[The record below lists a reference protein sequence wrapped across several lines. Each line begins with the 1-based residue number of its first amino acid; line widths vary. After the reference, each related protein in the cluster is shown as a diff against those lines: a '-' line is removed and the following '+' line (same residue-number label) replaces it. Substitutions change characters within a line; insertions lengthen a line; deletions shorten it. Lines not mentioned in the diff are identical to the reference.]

1 MTQYSVL
8 GKPLPRVDGIPKATG
23 EGKYAADLTLPGML
37 WGKLLR
43 STLAHARILNIDT
56 SRAKRLPGVKAVIT
70 GKDLGGFTYGFIPT
84 TRDESPLC
92 PEKVRFMGEE
102 LAAVAA
108 VDEDTAEE
116 ACSLIK
122 VDYEPLPAVF
132 DVEEAL
138 KPGAPQ
144 IHEHAPGNVSLHY
157 KMNFGDV
164 EGGFKQSEYVMED
177 RFQTP
182 RVYHAMLEPH
192 ATLTRWE
199 SNGDLTVWASKQSP
213 YFMYR
218 IFAAAFNLPQ
228 HRVRIIQ
235 PYIGAGYGAKNDAFP
250 LDFASVVLAKQT
262 GKPVKIVYSQKEML
276 TSSRRR
282 LPFTIDIKT
291 GVKADGTI
299 MAQDIRV
306 IGDGGA
312 YTLIG
317 PITMYLAGAVKTLPY
332 KIRNYR
338 YDGIRAYTN
347 LPACSAHRGHG
358 LAHTHFAG
366 EIQLDMIA
374 EALGMDPL
382 EIRLKNAVDPG
393 YVTPNGLKVGSCG
406 LKECLEKVRETTN
419 WNNRHKR
426 PVRQGNIARGIGVS
440 ATTYLSGM
448 RIRGHS
454 ACAATIKVHEDGT
467 VSLLTG
473 ATDAGQGSD
482 TVLAMIA
489 AEELGVGLDDINVS
503 LLDTQTTPADPGT
516 YSSRV
521 TTCAGPAVKLAAQD
535 ARKQLA
541 EVAAEMLGTD
551 LQDVG
556 FKDHRVFVKSNPR
569 KEMAFKRLTR
579 AVVGH
584 GLGKVILG
592 RGYYGLNVEVP
603 DFETGMGNISPCYS
617 FGAQVSEVKVDLET
631 GKVDYYDTTAAHDCG
646 FALNPMLV
654 EGQVDG
660 QVSAAQ
666 GQTMTESFIIDRTN
680 GVTRN
685 TDFRDY
691 KMPRAADTPEIHQ
704 IHVETID
711 PEGPYGAKEASEAIM
726 VSTYPSIVSAIYNA
740 TGVWIK
746 DLIVT
751 PEKVLKALKEQKGR
765 SPLP

>member
-1 MTQYSVL
+1 MSQYSVL
-8 GKPLPRVDGIPKATG
+8 GKRLPRVDGIPKATG
-23 EGKYAADLTLPGML
+23 EGKYAGDLTLPGML
-37 WGKLLR
+37 WGKMLR
-43 STLAHARILNIDT
+43 STQAHAKILNIDT
-56 SRAKRLPGVKAVIT
+56 SRAKRLPGVKSVIT

-92 PEKVRFMGEE
+92 PEKVRFFGEE
-102 LAAVAA
+102 IAAVAA
-108 VDEDTAEE
+108 VDEDIAKE

-122 VDYEPLPAVF
+122 VEYEPLPAVF
-132 DVEEAL
+132 DAEEAL
-138 KPGAPQ
+138 QPGAPQ

-157 KMNFGDV
+157 KMNFGDI
-164 EGGFKQSEYVMED
+164 EQGFKDSDFILED
-177 RFQTP
+177 RFRTP

-192 ATLTRWE
+192 ATLVRWE

-218 IFAAAFNLPQ
+218 IFATAFNLPQ

-250 LDFASVVLAKQT
+250 LDFAAVVMAKQT
-262 GKPVKIVYSQKEML
+262 GKPVKIVYSQKEMI

-282 LPFTIDIKT
+282 LPFIIDIKT
-291 GVKADGTI
+291 GVKKDGTI
-299 MAQDIRV
+299 MAQDIRC

-317 PITMYLAGAVKTLPY
+317 PITMYLAGALKTLPY
-332 KIRNYR
+332 KILNYR

-347 LPACSAHRGHG
+347 LPGCSAHRGHG
-358 LAHTHFAG
+358 IAHTHFAG
-366 EIQLDMIA
+366 ELQLDMIA
-374 EALGMDPL
+374 EAIGMDPV

-393 YVTPNGLKVGSCG
+393 YITPNLLKVGSCAV
-406 LKECLEKVRETTN
+406 KECLEKVREATN
-419 WNNRHKR
+419 WNKR
-426 PVRQGNIARGIGVS
+426 YRKPKVEGNIATGIGVS
-440 ATTYLSGM
+440 ATSFISGM
-448 RIRGHS
+448 RIRGHA
-454 ACAATIKVHEDGT
+454 ACACTVKVHEDAT

-482 TVLAMIA
+482 TVLAMIV
-489 AEELGVGLDDINVS
+489 AEELGLGLEDINIS

-521 TTCAGPAVKLAAQD
+521 TTCAGPAARLAAQD

-541 EVAAEMLGTD
+541 EVAAEMLNTTPD
-551 LQDVG
+551 DVT
-556 FKDHRVFVKSNPR
+556 FKDHKVFVSSNPR
-569 KEMAFKRLTR
+569 KEMSMKRLTR
-579 AVVGH
+579 AIVSH

-603 DFETGMGNISPCYS
+603 DFETGMGNISPCYG

-631 GKVDYYDTTAAHDCG
+631 GKVDYYDTTTAHDCG
-646 FALNPMLV
+646 FALNPLLV
-654 EGQVDG
+654 ESQVDG

-666 GQTMTESFIIDRTN
+666 GQTLTEAFVIERKTGRTWN
-680 GVTRN
+680 K
-685 TDFRDY
+685 FSDY
-691 KMPRAADTPEIHQ
+691 KMPRAADTPRINQ

-726 VSTYPSIVSAIYNA
+726 VSTYPSIVSAIHNA
-740 TGVWIK
+740 TGIWIK

-751 PEKVLKALKEQKGR
+751 PEKVLKALKEQKGK
-765 SPLP
+765 